1 MNAWAGEAFER
12 VCLAHIP
19 QIKRKLGISGIS
31 TSTTSLVCQTD
42 GGKAEAQIDLL
53 LVRED
58 RVVDV
63 CEIKFS
69 NTPYAITKAYDTVLR
84 NKLAAVATRFP
95 SRFAVHLIMITS
107 NGLVRNA
114 YSGIA
119 QNEVVADDL
128 F

>member
-1 MNAWAGEAFER
+1 M
-12 VCLAHIP
+12 
-19 QIKRKLGISGIS
+19 
-31 TSTTSLVCQTD
+31 
-42 GGKAEAQIDLL
+42 L

-69 NTPYAITKAYDTVLR
+69 NTPYAITKAYDAVLR
-84 NKLAAVATRFP
+84 NKLAAVATCFP